1 MRGNALAHYL
11 KVRLGFAEPHTQ
23 TTSSERSVLE
33 KYAKNASVGIEIGV
47 YEGVNTSLIARNMKS
62 EGRLYGIDPFFKGRA
77 GICYSKLIAL
87 HNLKKT
93 QTIGKV
99 TLIEKL
105 SSDAAADV
113 PERIDFMFIDGDHS
127 YEGIAKDWELFS
139 CKIVPG
145 GIIALHDTSV
155 PDFDPERSKLGS
167 VSFFAQVISKDLAFE
182 KLETADSMNV
192 LRRK

>member
-1 MRGNALAHYL
+1 MRGNALAHFI
-11 KVRLGFAEPHTQ
+11 KVRLGLSAPHTQ

-47 YEGVNTSLIARNMKS
+47 FEGVNTSLIAKNMKAD
-62 EGRLYGIDPFFKGRA
+62 GMLYGIDPFFKGVT
-77 GICYSKLIAL
+77 GICYSKLITL
-87 HNLKKT
+87 HNLRKT
-93 QTIGKV
+93 KTIGKV

-105 SSDAAADV
+105 SGDAATDV
-113 PERIDFMFIDGDHS
+113 PEKIDFIFIDGDHS

-139 CKIVPG
+139 RKIVPG

-167 VSFFAQVISKDLAFE
+167 VSFFAKVISKDPAFE
-182 KLETADSMNV
+182 KLETVDSMNV